1 MAIRIKLFQKKDT
14 NKNIDGKWYGR
25 VVKRDEVHTKELA
38 RSISHNTTLTE
49 ADVQAAIIA
58 LVEEMKLR
66 LQGGDTVVLDGFGRF
81 RLSVHSEMVSNRDDY
96 NLKKHVTRIFCKFV
110 PAATR
115 NPFDRHL
122 ERPFVDGT
130 ELQRV

>member
-66 LQGGDTVVLDGFGRF
+66 LQGGDTVVLDGFGPG
-81 RLSVHSEMVSNRDDY
+81 RLQPEEACDTHLLQVRPSRHAQSV
-96 NLKKHVTRIFCKFV
+96 
-110 PAATR
+110 
-115 NPFDRHL
+115 
-122 ERPFVDGT
+122 
-130 ELQRV
+130 